1 MPNPRE
7 ARSGIE
13 LAGRGSVR
21 SRRDGG
27 RGGRIRLGFRG
38 WGARIGGVSELFSRS
53 LARDRGGKWR
63 GEKWPSTEQL
73 RTGTGGREGEPEPF
87 RKFDKKSFQRD
98 GGL

>member
-38 WGARIGGVSELFSRS
+38 GRANRSGIGAFLS
-53 LARDRGGKWR
+53 LARARSRREMARREMAVDGAAADGDGDGG
-63 GEKWPSTEQL
+63 
-73 RTGTGGREGEPEPF
+73 EGEPEPF
-87 RKFDKKSFQRD
+87 RKFDKK
-98 GGL
+98 